1 MKILFVANYMW
12 DIYIFRA
19 GVIRALVSDGHE
31 VVVVAPDDG
40 RIDMEKAIPG
50 VKSLSI
56 NLNKR
61 GINPIE
67 DLKLTL
73 ELYKLYK
80 KENPDIIFHYT
91 IKPNIYGTLA
101 AKMAGKKSVAILT
114 GLGYSFVKGG
124 VIAKIAVGLYKF
136 SLKFSKEIWV
146 LNSNDKETLIKLGI
160 GDKKKIFILPG
171 EGTDC
176 ERFKP
181 MPMERKDNKIV
192 FLMVARA
199 FFDKGFREYEEAARI
214 LKKEYGE
221 SIEFQFLGA
230 LGGEAVS
237 GVTKEHMDKLVN
249 EGVINYLGTVNK
261 PELVIK
267 EADCIVLPSYREGIS
282 KVLMEGAAM
291 EKPIIAT
298 NVTGCKE
305 IVENSVT
312 GYLVKVADSEDLG
325 QGMKKFINLSAEER
339 KTMGVAGREKILKEF
354 DEKIIINIYREKILE
369 L

>member
-12 DIYIFRA
+12 DIYIFRS
-19 GVIRALVSDGHE
+19 GVIRAMVQDGHD

-50 VKSLSI
+50 VKSISI

-67 DLKLTL
+67 DIKLTF

-80 KENPDIIFHYT
+80 QENPDIIFHYT

-124 VIAKIAVGLYKF
+124 IIAKIAVGLYRF

-146 LNSNDKETLIKLGI
+146 LNNDDKQTFINSKI
-160 GDKKKIFILPG
+160 GNEKKIFVLPG

-181 MPMERKDNKIV
+181 MSKERNDDKTL

-199 FFDKGFREYEEAARI
+199 FFDKGFREYEESARI
-214 LKKEYGE
+214 IKKEFGE
-221 SIEFQFLGA
+221 KVEFQFLGA

-237 GVTKEHMDKLVN
+237 GVTKEHMDSLVS
-249 EGVINYLGTVNK
+249 EGIINYLGIVNK

-282 KVLMEGAAM
+282 KVLMEGASM

-305 IVENSVT
+305 IVENGVT
-312 GYLVKVADSEDLG
+312 GYLVKVADSNDLA
-325 QGMKKFINLSAEER
+325 QAMKKFISLSKEER
-339 KTMGVAGREKILKEF
+339 DSMGKAGREKILREF
-354 DEKIIINIYREKILE
+354 DEKIVIDIYRDKIQNL
-369 L
+369 